1 MKKKNVKMLIGALA
15 GVVLAAQLFI
25 GGVFDSQALLDV
37 NAEETDG
44 TTQSDYDDDWDDD
57 DWDDDG
63 WDEEEEDFVISS
75 SGVLT
80 EVNISDANLVI
91 PDTVVKIDSYAIPYT
106 AKTVTIPKSVTKI
119 DPKAFMSAGKLK
131 EIKVAKNNK
140 KFKSSGKC
148 LYTKDKKTLL
158 AVPQRLKQIKFTK
171 KIKTIKSYAFA
182 YSCMKEIKI
191 PKTVKKINSNAFYYC
206 GKLRKLTIDKN
217 TTSIS
222 TSFID
227 GDNVRWVAS
236 TCGGVMASK
245 AGYVRI
251 YTTRGSRAYRVAKKI
266 GMVIEIL

>member
-63 WDEEEEDFVISS
+63 GDEEEEDFVISS

-80 EVNISDANLVI
+80 EVNIPDANLLI
-91 PDTVVKIDSYAIPYT
+91 PETVGTIDLYT
-106 AKTVTIPKSVTKI
+106 LPNTEKTVTIPKSVTKI
-119 DPKAFMSAGKLK
+119 DPKAFMYAGKLK

-140 KFKSSGKC
+140 KFTSGGKC

-158 AVPQRLKQIKFTK
+158 AVPQKLKQIKFTK

-206 GKLRKLTIDKN
+206 RKLRKLTIDKN

-222 TSFID
+222 KSFID
-227 GDNVRWVAS
+227 GDNVRRVAS

-251 YTTRGSRAYRVAKKI
+251 STTRESRAYRVAKKI